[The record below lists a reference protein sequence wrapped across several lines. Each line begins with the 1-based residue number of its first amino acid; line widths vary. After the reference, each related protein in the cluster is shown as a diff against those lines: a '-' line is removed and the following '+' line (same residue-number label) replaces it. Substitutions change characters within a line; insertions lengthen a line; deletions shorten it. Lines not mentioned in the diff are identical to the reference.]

1 MPKKRK
7 ARSQHITTP
16 PDANPQRTS
25 PKRDTVQRTVHN
37 GERELDNREYGEGYG
52 EGGKA
57 ALCDT
62 QSEEAQGADEGCFDT
77 VEDTLK
83 SLPKE
88 PPPAL
93 FEAHR
98 LLDAAET
105 FWGLPEGTLALNEK
119 GSRKAAIHWPRSVVC
134 KLLKDKGM
142 TQETTGKL
150 LGNRTPSTIH
160 NSIKSYNSTVE
171 TMPAYRHQ
179 AVEFERYCW
188 NIFKGYP
195 PKRYK
200 VGSVN
205 T

>member
-7 ARSQHITTP
+7 AKSRQITTP

-119 GSRKAAIHWPRSVVC
+119 GSRKAYIHWPRSVVC

-142 TQETTGKL
+142 THESIGKL
-150 LGNRTPSTIH
+150 LGNRDQSTIH
-160 NSIKSYNSTVE
+160 NSIKSYNAAVE
-171 TMPAYRHQ
+171 TRPSYQHQ
-179 AVEFERYCW
+179 SVDFERYCW
-188 NIFKGYP
+188 NLLKGQPQKKYN
-195 PKRYK
+195 
-200 VGSVN
+200 VVSVN